1 MVTLMPPLLEFDV
14 APYRLSGVV
23 YGTLL
28 NHEPALQALGDAVNA
43 APYKAA
49 PRAPVLYLKPRNT
62 LAGSGDR
69 IAVPTDA
76 PELEIG
82 AALGIVI
89 GKTAC
94 RVSAEQA
101 LQFVAGYTIVN
112 DISVVHDVFYRPSI
126 RFKDR
131 DGFCPLGPQVVSCD
145 AIANPDDLLVQI
157 FVDDEL
163 KQQTTTGERFRSVAR
178 LLADVTEFM
187 TLCPGDVLMLGVSA
201 HAPRVRAGQQSRIVI
216 EGIGALVNHFVSEGQ
231 TA

>member
-1 MVTLMPPLLEFDV
+1 MIPFSSLLEFDV

-28 NHEPALQALGDAVNA
+28 NHEPALQALGDEVHA
-43 APYKAA
+43 APYKGA

-62 LAGSGDR
+62 LSSNGA
-69 IAVPTDA
+69 IVTVPVDA

-89 GKTAC
+89 GQTAC

-112 DISVVHDVFYRPSI
+112 DISVPHDVFYRPSI
-126 RFKDR
+126 RFKAR
-131 DGFCPLGPQVVSCD
+131 DGFCPVGPVVVPRT
-145 AIANPDDLLVQI
+145 AIANPDDLAVQV
-157 FVDDEL
+157 FVDGEL
-163 KQQTTTGERFRSVAR
+163 KQQTTTGQRLRNVAR

-187 TLCPGDVLMLGVSA
+187 TLLPGDVLMLGASA
-201 HAPRVRAGQQSRIVI
+201 GAPRIRAGQQSRIVI
-216 EGIGALVNHFVSEGQ
+216 DGIGDLVNHFASEGH

>member
-43 APYKAA
+43 APYKAS

-62 LAGSGDR
+62 LAGNGDH
-69 IAVPTDA
+69 ITVPADA
-76 PELEIG
+76 PELAIG

-89 GKTAC
+89 GQTAC
-94 RVSAEQA
+94 QITPEQA
-101 LQFVAGYTIVN
+101 MQYVAGYTIVN
-112 DISVVHDVFYRPSI
+112 DVCVPHDVFYRPSI

-131 DGFCPLGPQVVSCD
+131 DGFCPLGPQVVPCD
-145 AIANPDDLLVQI
+145 EIANPDDLVVQI

-163 KQQTTTGERFRSVAR
+163 KQQTTTGERFRNVAR

-201 HAPRVRAGQQSRIVI
+201 NAPRVRAGQQSRIVI
-216 EGIGALVNHFVSEGQ
+216 EGIGALVNHFSSEGQ
-231 TA
+231 AT